1 MQKKEYMIPTM
12 DVVEIEKVTLLA
24 GSGVTSD
31 GIDFGGIDEGGTLDP
46 AAPPGLSYMDDLV
59 ELPNLTFE

>member
-1 MQKKEYMIPTM
+1 MKKKEYMTPTM

-31 GIDFGGIDEGGTLDP
+31 EIGFGGIDEEGTLDP
-46 AAPPGLSYMDDLV
+46 AAPELIPGLG
-59 ELPNLTFE
+59 LPGFFFE